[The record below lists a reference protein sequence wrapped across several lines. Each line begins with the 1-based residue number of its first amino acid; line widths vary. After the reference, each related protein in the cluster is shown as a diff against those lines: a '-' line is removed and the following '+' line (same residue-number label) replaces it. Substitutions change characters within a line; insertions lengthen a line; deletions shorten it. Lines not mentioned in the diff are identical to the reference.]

1 MNDKRKT
8 DSPHGTRANP
18 ESRAVVSGP
27 DVSRIQRRTR
37 DHVASKTIVVIT
49 VVKIGLTSN
58 TFHVSAVLLD
68 QFSCRFSKDEALV
81 GQEVEVVFALSTGLN
96 KPAMTEKRKVM

>member
-1 MNDKRKT
+1 MNNKRKT
-8 DSPHGTRANP
+8 DSPHGTRVNP

-68 QFSCRFSKDEALV
+68 QFSCRFGQDETLV
-81 GQEVEVVFALSTGLN
+81 GEEVIVVLAFATWLN
-96 KPAMTEKRKVM
+96 QITMSQ